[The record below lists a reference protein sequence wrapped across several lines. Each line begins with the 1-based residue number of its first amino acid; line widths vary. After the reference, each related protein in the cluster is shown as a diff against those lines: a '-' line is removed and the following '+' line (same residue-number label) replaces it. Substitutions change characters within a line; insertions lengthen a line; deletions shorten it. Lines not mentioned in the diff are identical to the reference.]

1 MLGEYEL
8 VAFVPTT
15 DLERAR
21 AFYEGVLG
29 LPLVEESPIACVV
42 RAGRTTV
49 RVTLVDA
56 LTPAP
61 WTVLGWSVP
70 AIDAAV
76 LALRD
81 RGVAF
86 EVFAGMD
93 QDELGVWTAPGGA
106 RVAWFKDPDGNVL
119 SLTEPAAGGDDGR

>member
-1 MLGEYEL
+1 
-8 VAFVPTT
+8 
-15 DLERAR
+15 
-21 AFYEGVLG
+21 
-29 LPLVEESPIACVV
+29 
-42 RAGRTTV
+42 
-49 RVTLVDA
+49 
-56 LTPAP
+56 
-61 WTVLGWSVP
+61 VP

-119 SLTEPAAGGDDGR
+119 SLTELVAGGDDGR